1 MEKGHKDTKER
12 MKEGERDRE
21 KERQT
26 IKNKNKVKNSQNSSK
41 TNYEN
46 MLFLM
51 YNLCVTYFIAVSFS
65 FLERNSRDT
74 MTLV

>member
-12 MKEGERDRE
+12 MKEEMRERERE

-26 IKNKNKVKNSQNSSK
+26 IKNKNKVKNIQNSSK

-46 MLFLM
+46 MLF
-51 YNLCVTYFIAVSFS
+51 
-65 FLERNSRDT
+65 
-74 MTLV
+74 